1 MVIVILF
8 MTLIA
13 TTGANHGVPWHIK
26 LGYQNIDVGTDAS
39 GKRSEGIVL
48 SYENLFNRQVHS
60 YFSSFTEI
68 SYSSYGGTVSEEMK
82 LYHYGLGIKWNF
94 GPTDFDY
101 EPAGDYEFAL
111 NQGSLYLKMG
121 VGYTDS
127 ERASVLQN
135 VGSTTLKE
143 KDFSVQYGL
152 GYELLGKRTGFFM
165 EYMNSES
172 ALIAKGILRAGVNWR
187 F

>member
-8 MTLIA
+8 ITLIA
-13 TTGANHGVPWHIK
+13 TTGANHGIPWHIK
-26 LGYQNIDVGTDAS
+26 LGYQNIDGGTDVS

-68 SYSSYGGTVSEEMK
+68 SYSSYGESVSEEMK

-101 EPAGDYEFAL
+101 EPAVDYEFVL

-127 ERASVLQN
+127 ERANVLPN
-135 VGSTTLKE
+135 VGPTTLKE

-172 ALIAKGILRAGVNWR
+172 DLIDKGILRAGLNWR